1 MAFFAGRFWISLSA
15 VPLCAEYW
23 HNGRQPNFSF
33 YRDKEKREIDLIVED
48 GGLLYPVEIKKTS
61 NPTKNDIRHFDILE
75 KNGLNVGEGAVI
87 CLAQMQLP
95 LTGMVHVLPLSCM

>member
-1 MAFFAGRFWISLSA
+1 M
-15 VPLCAEYW
+15 
-23 HNGRQPNFSF
+23 
-33 YRDKEKREIDLIVED
+33 IVED

-61 NPTKNDIRHFDILE
+61 NPTKSDIRHFDILE